1 MWLSRLVRLVFG
13 ANLKNKNSLKNH
25 LSNNLKI
32 SGVPKALKN
41 TVLHLNIIISINLK
55 KL

>member
-1 MWLSRLVRLVFG
+1 MAITVGTIGIWLLILR
-13 ANLKNKNSLKNH
+13 NKNSLKNH

-41 TVLHLNIIISINLK
+41 TVFTFEYNNFDTI
-55 KL
+55 